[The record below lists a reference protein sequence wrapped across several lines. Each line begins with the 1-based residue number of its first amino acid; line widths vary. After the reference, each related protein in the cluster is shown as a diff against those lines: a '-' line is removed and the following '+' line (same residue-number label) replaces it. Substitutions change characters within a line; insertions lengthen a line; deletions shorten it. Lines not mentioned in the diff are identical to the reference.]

1 MTFQQLGDIT
11 RRITNRLA
19 PVVYDVPIS
28 GPLAARLD
36 AYAEEQRVKPETV
49 IAEAVRSYIGDAA

>member
-28 GPLAARLD
+28 GTLAARLD